1 MEYHIY
7 QVHEEQKGK
16 TFRGQR
22 GRSGEGAATK
32 GKQCFK
38 VVVFSPHSNP
48 GVKLMTFIYRL
59 IQKSE
64 GSQFLNIS

>member
-38 VVVFSPHSNP
+38 VVVFSPP
-48 GVKLMTFIYRL
+48 IPIRV
-59 IQKSE
+59 
-64 GSQFLNIS
+64 LN